1 MFTVNDT
8 RATTSAIVT
17 GSASGLG
24 RAIAVRLAQ
33 DGYRIALVDIDDD
46 ANRETLALVEAR
58 GGTGRVERVD
68 VSDPEAWRGLIDRLR
83 NDWPHLDLLVN
94 NAGVATSGEVGEHSL
109 DNWHWIMGINLFG
122 TIYGC
127 HCCVPWMKE
136 NPRGA
141 HVVNVASVA
150 AVMCAP
156 AMAGYNVTKAGV
168 LALTETLYSELLPT
182 KIGVTVVCPGFVQTN
197 ILDRARYRNDAQ
209 LEYAAES
216 MRVSSLT
223 ADQLA
228 DQLMR
233 AIGRRHLYLFLPTS
247 TRWHWWHK
255 RFAPRRYLAGI
266 GRGFRKLFDGSQA
279 ESRDVSSNENLDP

>member
-1 MFTVNDT
+1 VNDT
-8 RATTSAIVT
+8 RATGSAIVT

-24 RAIAVRLAQ
+24 RAIALRLAQ
-33 DGYRIALVDIDDD
+33 DGYRIALVDIDDN

-58 GGTGRVERVD
+58 GGIGRVERVD
-68 VSDPEAWRGLIDRLR
+68 VSDPEAWRELIDRLR
-83 NDWPHLDLLVN
+83 NDWLQLDLLVN

-122 TIYGC
+122 AIYGC

-156 AMAGYNVTKAGV
+156 AMAAYNVTKAGV

-182 KIGVTVVCPGFVQTN
+182 KVGVTVVCPGFVQTN
-197 ILDRARYRNDAQ
+197 ILDQARYCSDAQ
-209 LEYAAES
+209 LEFAAES
-216 MRVSSLT
+216 MRASNMT

-233 AIGRRHLYLFLPTS
+233 AIGRRQLYLFLPTS
-247 TRWHWWHK
+247 TRWQWWHK
-255 RFAPRRYLAGI
+255 RFVPRQYLAGI

-279 ESRDVSSNENLDP
+279 ESLDASSNENLDQ